1 MVNLLLIIQLWSN
14 ISISLKS
21 YFCSPDEYKFNIHSF
36 FLALILVSTN
46 PWGDYGSLTAN
57 FAYLPLGWWC
67 TVGFQSFI
75 AEKSL
80 RAAAGNNIM
89 RKLRVNQ
96 NRTDE
101 LKLAMKLC
109 KVKRSW

>member
-1 MVNLLLIIQLWSN
+1 M
-14 ISISLKS
+14 
-21 YFCSPDEYKFNIHSF
+21 
-36 FLALILVSTN
+36 
-46 PWGDYGSLTAN
+46 
-57 FAYLPLGWWC
+57 
-67 TVGFQSFI
+67 GFQSFI

-109 KVKRSW
+109 KVKRS